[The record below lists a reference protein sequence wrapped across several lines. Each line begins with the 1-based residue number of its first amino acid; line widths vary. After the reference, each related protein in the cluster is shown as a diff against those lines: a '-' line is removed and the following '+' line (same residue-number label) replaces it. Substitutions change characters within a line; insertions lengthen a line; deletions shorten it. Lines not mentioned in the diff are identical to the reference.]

1 MLLVYKV
8 GQSQRNSRSVF
19 YPHPNTH
26 SYDSSHACGCT
37 TLVIISYILSL
48 SPSLPSST
56 IVGICGKDG
65 VVLGV
70 EKLIT
75 SKLHEVSSN
84 KRLFTIDRHVGI
96 VSPGLHVTRVFMAGV
111 SLPFGIEEL
120 LIVKI
125 VALALHAVYLCP
137 VFQCPFSSVPEIYH
151 STRIKLISQDY
162 RLQCRSISIAYRILF
177 QC

>member
-1 MLLVYKV
+1 M
-8 GQSQRNSRSVF
+8 
-19 YPHPNTH
+19 
-26 SYDSSHACGCT
+26 
-37 TLVIISYILSL
+37 IISYILSL

-96 VSPGLHVTRVFMAGV
+96 VSPGLHVTRVSMAGV
-111 SLPFGIEEL
+111 NLPFGIERL

-125 VALALHAVYLCP
+125 VALNIFGSTC
-137 VFQCPFSSVPEIYH
+137 SSVSLSCFSMSLLQASQSLKFIVVHEIY
-151 STRIKLISQDY
+151 LPG
-162 RLQCRSISIAYRILF
+162 LQC
-177 QC
+177 